1 VGIITGAD
9 ITMAVDIITAA
20 VDIITAVTMGG
31 ITIMAGDKA
40 AEIERW

>member
-1 VGIITGAD
+1 MVGIITGAD
-9 ITMAVDIITAA
+9 ITIA

-31 ITIMAGDKA
+31 ITIMAGEKA